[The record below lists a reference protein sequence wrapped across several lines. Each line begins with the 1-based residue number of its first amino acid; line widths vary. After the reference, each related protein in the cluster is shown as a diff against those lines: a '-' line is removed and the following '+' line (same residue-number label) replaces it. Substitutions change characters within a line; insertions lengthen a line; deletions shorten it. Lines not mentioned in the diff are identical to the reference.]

1 MKVVVLVTALAL
13 FAPVAHA
20 GQAARQRPA
29 AQAQTADKIGD
40 AYDQFLL
47 GRHLEEEDNID
58 GAVAAFKRAM
68 ELDPSAAEVPA
79 ELAALYMRQ
88 NKAEEAIGTAE
99 AALKIDAANREA
111 NRVLGL
117 VFAAL
122 ADAGNTEAPRQGGE
136 DYVAKATEHL
146 EKALERPIADSDPNL
161 RAALARMYIRAE
173 SFDKAIPLLTELVG
187 QEPGWREG
195 PSLLIEAFAGAGR
208 NEDAIAWLKDAAAE
222 DPQLYATLADL
233 YDKQH
238 QPKEAAQAYA
248 KALERSPRSAEL
260 KTRYAAALLNS
271 GGRPDAGKAKD
282 ALSDVLTARPND
294 VRALYLLS
302 QAERRLGDLAG
313 AEASARKVIAQNPRT
328 PWGYY
333 ALAEALEE
341 RRQYSAVIDAL
352 TQPINDFRARQG
364 GDSLDLTLLLPHLAF
379 AYQELGQYDKA
390 IEAFAELHK
399 LAPQDANVSG
409 YLIQAYISAK
419 QYPAALALAT
429 QARTSQPHDLRL
441 ARLEA
446 QALRQ
451 SGQADRG
458 IAVLEDALKQHADEP
473 AAYLALAQIY
483 SDADRGAQAV
493 KVLHDAEAKFP
504 ADSSV
509 IFELGAVYDKQKKFA
524 DAEAAFRRVLER
536 EPENAP
542 ALNYLGYML
551 ADRGERLDESVA
563 FLKKALQIEPDN
575 GSYLD
580 SLGWAYFKEARL
592 DLAED
597 HLKRAADQL
606 QTNSVVQDHYGD
618 LLFKLGRF
626 DEAISAWNRA
636 LAGDGDSINRGD
648 IDKKIRSARQKLG
661 KK

>member
-1 MKVVVLVTALAL
+1 MRVVVLVAALAL
-13 FAPVAHA
+13 VAPIAHA
-20 GQAARQRPA
+20 GQAARQRPTTPG
-29 AQAQTADKIGD
+29 QAADKIGE

-47 GRHLEEEDNID
+47 GRHLEEADNID

-68 ELDPSAAEVPA
+68 ELDPGAAEVPA
-79 ELAALYMRQ
+79 ELAGLYLRQ
-88 NKAEEAIGTAE
+88 NKPEEAIGTAE
-99 AALKIDAANREA
+99 AALKIDPANREA

-122 ADAGNTEAPRQGGE
+122 ADAGENTVPRQGG
-136 DYVAKATEHL
+136 DQYVAQAIDHL
-146 EKALERPIADSDPNL
+146 EKALERPIADADPNL
-161 RAALARMYIRAE
+161 RAALARMYIRAG
-173 SFDKAIPLLTELVG
+173 SFDKAIPLLTELVS

-195 PSLLIEAFAGAGR
+195 PSMLIEAFAGAGR
-208 NEDAIAWLKDAAAE
+208 NEEAIAWLKEAAAD

-238 QPKEAAQAYA
+238 KPKEAAQAYA

-260 KTRYAAALLNS
+260 KTRYASALLNA
-271 GGRPDAGKAKD
+271 GGRTEAGKAKD
-282 ALSDVLTARPND
+282 ALNEVLAARPND
-294 VRALYLLS
+294 MRALYLLS
-302 QAERRLGDLAG
+302 QAERRLGNLAA
-313 AEASARKVIAQNPRT
+313 AEATARKVIAQNPRT

-341 RRQYSAVIDAL
+341 RRQYAAVVDAL
-352 TQPINDFRARQG
+352 TQPIADFRARPG
-364 GDSLDLTLLLPHLAF
+364 GESMELTLLLPHLAF

-390 IEAFAELHK
+390 IAAFEEVHK
-399 LAPQDANVSG
+399 LVPQDANVTG
-409 YLIQAYISAK
+409 YLIQAYTAAK
-419 QYPAALALAT
+419 QYPAALALARE
-429 QARTSQPHDLRL
+429 ARSAQPTDLRL

-473 AAYLALAQIY
+473 AAYLALAQIC

-504 ADSSV
+504 GDSSIV
-509 IFELGAVYDKQKKFA
+509 FELGAVYDKQKKFA
-524 DAEAAFRRVLER
+524 DAEAAFHRVLDR

-563 FLKKALQIEPDN
+563 YLKKALQIEPDN

-597 HLKRAADQL
+597 NLKRAADQL

-618 LLFKLGRF
+618 LLFKIGRL
-626 DEAISAWNRA
+626 DDAISAWNRA
-636 LAGDGDSINRGD
+636 LAGDGDSINRAD
-648 IDKKIRSARQKLG
+648 IDKKIRSAKQKLG
-661 KK
+661 RK